1 MHASLVPT
9 ANDLASLVAYV
20 LGNPYLFI
28 SSSTVM
34 TTGLVLG
41 AVAVSMVPRTAPVMR
56 TVAPPLAMLLLY
68 FGVGSLVL
76 ATEILVRFHDTIPDA
91 TERRAKPHPSSTGMR
106 MSSRTSASPFAF
118 ASASWPFSAA
128 TTSWPSAARM
138 SEMTATIDGSSS
150 TTRMRLRPCL
160 RGGARRGTY
169 CPCRLDYPP
178 RCGPHVAPRC
188 PYK

>member
-1 MHASLVPT
+1 MHSSLVPT

-20 LGNPYLFI
+20 LGNPFLFI

-41 AVAVSMVPRTAPVMR
+41 AVAVSMVPRTGPVMR

-91 TERRAKPHPSSTGMR
+91 TETQFASGVGHLLEAVAAIAVLSPHLRAR
-106 MSSRTSASPFAF
+106 SRVAWIVANIVAVGYWTAHVIVLTPPWFAF
-118 ASASWPFSAA
+118 QGQLEVIRAAALGALAAGALVSAFLWG
-128 TTSWPSAARM
+128 
-138 SEMTATIDGSSS
+138 TA
-150 TTRMRLRPCL
+150 P
-160 RGGARRGTY
+160 RRG
-169 CPCRLDYPP
+169 
-178 RCGPHVAPRC
+178 
-188 PYK
+188 

>member
-34 TTGLVLG
+34 TTGLVLA
-41 AVAVSMVPRTAPVMR
+41 AVAVSTVPRTAPVMR

-91 TERRAKPHPSSTGMR
+91 TDAQ
-106 MSSRTSASPFAF
+106 
-118 ASASWPFSAA
+118 
-128 TTSWPSAARM
+128 
-138 SEMTATIDGSSS
+138 
-150 TTRMRLRPCL
+150 C
-160 RGGARRGTY
+160 
-169 CPCRLDYPP
+169 
-178 RCGPHVAPRC
+178 APGVR
-188 PYK
+188 